1 MEEIS
6 QRQHSFEDIKA
17 WQLAR
22 DFRKNIY
29 KITKDFPKEELYCLT
44 SQIRRAVISILS
56 NIAEGYGRYNFQEN
70 IQFCRIS
77 RGSLAEVLSQLY
89 VTLDENYMSQEKF
102 DNLYN
107 EGKNLERAINGYIG
121 FLKEQQ
127 LKYRK

>member
-1 MEEIS
+1 MEGVN
-6 QRQHSFEDIKA
+6 QKQHSFEDIKA

-29 KITKDFPKEELYCLT
+29 KITKTFPKEELYCLIA
-44 SQIRRAVISILS
+44 QMRRAAISITS

-70 IQFCRIS
+70 IQFCRIA
-77 RGSLAEVLSQLY
+77 RGSLIEVLDQLY
-89 VTLDENYMSQEKF
+89 IALDEDYINQEKF
-102 DNLYN
+102 NNLYN
-107 EGKNLERAINGYIG
+107 EGKNGERAINGYIG